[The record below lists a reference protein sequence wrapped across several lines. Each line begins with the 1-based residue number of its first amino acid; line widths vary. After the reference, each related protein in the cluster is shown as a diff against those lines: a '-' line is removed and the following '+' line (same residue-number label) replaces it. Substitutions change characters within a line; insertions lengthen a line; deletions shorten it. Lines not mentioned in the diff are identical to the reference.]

1 MTVEEVRVPTLDPAT
16 ARWLGYGL
24 MVAGSVLPVVS
35 LLARPDL
42 TNEAV
47 TLGAVV
53 VPAALLALVV
63 HAPAAFE
70 VKARRSP
77 ARVINFLLILPSAS
91 LMVAA
96 VTTPLLVPQVG
107 FLTAAAGAAIGLLI
121 GLWAPRHGASAN
133 PVILLLF
140 FALFGGGYGAGAP
153 FLINLRFDRS
163 AGQVYQAPV
172 EARQVIYGRGGP
184 GYSLRLGAWGPVTAA
199 RTVGVPRAVYDAM
212 NPGDTACVTLH
223 PGALGMAWYH
233 IARC

>member
-1 MTVEEVRVPTLDPAT
+1 MTVEVSSPGLDAAT

-35 LLARPDL
+35 LLAPPDL
-42 TNEAV
+42 TNAAV
-47 TLGAVV
+47 TLGAIV

-77 ARVINFLLILPSAS
+77 ARVITFLLLLPSAS

-96 VTTPLLVPQVG
+96 FTTPLLVPQAG

-121 GLWAPRHGASAN
+121 GLWAPRRGASAN
-133 PVILLLF
+133 PIMLLLF

-153 FLINLRFDRS
+153 FLVNLRFDQS
-163 AGQVYQAPV
+163 AGQVYQAAV
-172 EARQVIYGRGGP
+172 EAHQVIYGRGGP
-184 GYSLRLGAWGPVTAA
+184 GYSLRLGAWGPVTDA
-199 RTVGVPRAVYDAM
+199 RSVGVSRAVYYAL
-212 NPGDTACVTLH
+212 NPSDTACVTLH